1 MTARDVRNLAR
12 VDLELPA
19 DGIAIVGENGQG
31 KTNLLEAIAYTHLV
45 RSVRGARDV
54 DVTRFGAPGFAIAAT
69 AVAGGSERAVTVNF
83 ERAGRRKW
91 ATIDGAP
98 AERLSDAIGAIPSV
112 TISPV
117 DVALVRGA
125 PAERRRYLDVVL
137 ATTSRRYL
145 SALQAYRSAL
155 VRRNAVLRAGGLGG
169 GRSARAVEAAAAVW
183 EPPLAEAGA
192 VVRAERAAWVAR
204 WRATFARLAAAIGE
218 RGAITLRYAW
228 SAGGEGGQDAGAIA
242 DVAECRERL
251 VAALAADRPADVRR
265 GATRPGPHRNDLMIA
280 IDDRALPAFGSAGQ
294 HRTIA
299 IAMRLIEAATLHAS
313 SGARPVLLL
322 DDPFAELDDRRARAT
337 LDLVCRGVDAAPPA
351 GQVLL
356 AVPRASDIPPVL
368 VGLERWRIAEGVL
381 TRTGGDEPA

>member
-1 MTARDVRNLAR
+1 M
-12 VDLELPA
+12 DLELPA

-83 ERAGRRKW
+83 ERAGRRKS

-98 AERLSDAIGAIPSV
+98 AERLSDAIGAIPLV

-137 ATTSRRYL
+137 DDVAPLPVGAPGLPFRASAPERGVARRRGWVAAVPRGRSKRPPRCGSRHWPRRARWCERSVQPGSRGGGPRSL
-145 SALQAYRSAL
+145 VWPRRSAS
-155 VRRNAVLRAGGLGG
+155 A
-169 GRSARAVEAAAAVW
+169 GRSRC
-183 EPPLAEAGA
+183 
-192 VVRAERAAWVAR
+192 
-204 WRATFARLAAAIGE
+204 ATHGVLEG
-218 RGAITLRYAW
+218 
-228 SAGGEGGQDAGAIA
+228 GGQDAGAIA

-251 VAALAADRPADVRR
+251 VAALAADRPAEVRR
-265 GATRPGPHRNDLMIA
+265 GTTRPGPHCDDLMIA

-322 DDPFAELDDRRARAT
+322 DGPVRRAELSPCARNT
-337 LDLVCRGVDAAPPA
+337 
-351 GQVLL
+351 
-356 AVPRASDIPPVL
+356 
-368 VGLERWRIAEGVL
+368 
-381 TRTGGDEPA
+381 